1 MYVEARY
8 QFPGELRRLLREW
21 YEATGGRGPFPTL
34 FGRVVY
40 QRTYARGDET
50 WPETVERVV
59 SGVISV
65 YLDHQRRRGR
75 AVDHLYLDRQARRLA
90 EAIYRMEFLPAGRGL
105 WAMGTELVYQRGSAF
120 LYNCAARWVREPCED
135 FAWIMDMLM
144 CGCGVGIRI
153 DRLQVVARRP
163 PGTQPETERPV
174 FVVPDSR
181 QGWVE
186 ALFKLLNAY
195 FPDRHGQYGPW
206 YDYDFSSIRPR
217 GAPLK
222 HFGGTASGP
231 GPLRELLTM
240 VEAALGQYADG
251 KVSSVRFAA
260 DVSNFIGACVVSGN
274 VRRSSEILLCG
285 VDSPHVEEFLNLKNY
300 QRYPE
305 RAGYGWLSNNSLV
318 LDQNSDFERY
328 LPIIAQRIG
337 REGEPGFINLQNIQ
351 KYGRLGERSVDK
363 ADLCNPCGEI
373 CLEHSEVCNLVEVML
388 PRLIA
393 DGRLDVGRYLE
404 VLELAHFYAKTTSL
418 IPTHH
423 RSTNAV
429 VTRNRRLGV
438 SLSGI
443 TQAVAQTGL
452 TAFISALKRGYRHL
466 QACDTLLSNQLGVNP
481 SVRLTTVKP
490 SGTISQ
496 LAGVTPGI
504 HFPVARYFI
513 RRMRE
518 SVNTNL
524 ARALMR
530 AGVPF
535 EPSYYRATVDVIR
548 ESSSGV
554 EVVGVGTTL
563 DHPQVID
570 DWRQLPL
577 DDPSRLTAT
586 NYVVLGEPVG
596 EVDESESGRCVVRR
610 RATVYR
616 PETLVFEFV
625 GSFEGVRT
633 VREVSPWEQVM
644 LVNLLQQE
652 WADNMVSCTVS
663 FRRDFQPELEPL
675 LAMFAPRTKS
685 VSLLPLDDHHY
696 EQLPYEEVPRA
707 EYLRRLGTL
716 ERAVGRL
723 GELALTNERTNTTE
737 LFCTSDSCSTES
749 SGSIGS

>member
-1 MYVEARY
+1 METMYIKARY
-8 QFPGELRRLLREW
+8 QLPDEIRQYLRSQPL
-21 YEATGGRGPFPTL
+21 PFPTL

-40 QRTYARGDET
+40 QRTYARGNET

-59 SGVISV
+59 SGVMSV
-65 YLDHQRRRGR
+65 YLDHQPQADR
-75 AVDHLYLDRQARRLA
+75 LYLDRQARRLA

-163 PGTQPETERPV
+163 RESESQPT

-186 ALFKLLNAY
+186 ALYKLLNAY
-195 FPDRHGQYGPW
+195 FPDRHGQYGQL
-206 YDYDFSSIRPR
+206 YTYDFSAIRAK
-217 GAPLK
+217 GTPLK

-231 GPLRELLTM
+231 GPLQELLKMT
-240 VEAALGQYADG
+240 EESLIKYANG
-251 KVSSVRFAA
+251 EITSIRFAA
-260 DVSNFIGACVVSGN
+260 DVSNFIGVCVVSGN
-274 VRRSSEILLCG
+274 IRRSSEILLCG

-300 QRYPE
+300 QLYPE

-328 LPIIAQRIG
+328 LPIIAERIG
-337 REGEPGFINLQNIQ
+337 KEGEPGFINLQNIQ

-388 PRLIA
+388 PRLIT

-429 VTRNRRLGV
+429 VERNRRLGV

-452 TAFISALKRGYRHL
+452 TSFISALKRGYRHL
-466 QACDTLLSNQLGVNP
+466 QACDVLLSNQLGVNP
-481 SVRLTTVKP
+481 SIRLTTVKP

-496 LAGVTPGI
+496 LAGVSPGI
-504 HFPVARYFI
+504 HFPIARYFI

-518 SVNTNL
+518 SVNTSL
-524 ARALMR
+524 AQELIK
-530 AGVPF
+530 AGVPY
-535 EPSYYRATVDVIR
+535 EPSYYRTMVDYN
-548 ESSSGV
+548 GKH
-554 EVVGVGTTL
+554 VVGVNATL
-563 DHPQVID
+563 DNPCVIG
-570 DWRQLPL
+570 DWRMLPL
-577 DDPSRLTAT
+577 TEPSKLTYT
-586 NYVVLGEPVG
+586 NYVVLGSPV
-596 EVDESESGRCVVRR
+596 ESGIDQTSRSYRR
-610 RATVYR
+610 YHAIVYR

-625 GSFEGVRT
+625 GSFENVRT

-663 FRRDFQPELEPL
+663 FRRDFQRELEPL

-696 EQLPYEEVPRA
+696 EQLPYEEITKD
-707 EYLRRLGTL
+707 EYEKRLEAL
-716 ERAVGRL
+716 EQSVSKL
-723 GELALTNERTNTTE
+723 GKLTNERTITTE
-737 LFCTSDSCSTES
+737 LFCTSDSCTR
-749 SGSIGS
+749 

>member
-1 MYVEARY
+1 MPYVCTEETSYIMYIKARY
-8 QFPGELRRLLREW
+8 TLPEDVRQFLRSQPP
-21 YEATGGRGPFPTL
+21 PFPTL

-40 QRTYARGDET
+40 QRTYARNDET

-59 SGVISV
+59 SGVLSV
-65 YLDHQRRRGR
+65 YLDHQQRHGR
-75 AVDHLYLDRQARRLA
+75 PVDQLYLDRQARRLA
-90 EAIYRMEFLPAGRGL
+90 EAIYHMKFLPAGRGL

-120 LYNCAARWVREPCED
+120 LYNCAARWVRDPCED

-153 DRLQVVARRP
+153 DRLHVVARRP
-163 PGTQPETERPV
+163 PTEDRTS

-186 ALFKLLNAY
+186 ALYKLLNAY
-195 FPDRHGQYGPW
+195 LPDRHGRYGQL
-206 YDYDFSSIRPR
+206 YEYDFSAIRPK
-217 GAPLK
+217 GTPLK

-231 GPLRELLTM
+231 GPLQELLKS
-240 VEAALGQYADG
+240 VEATLQQYADG
-251 KVSSVRFAA
+251 AISSVRFAA
-260 DVSNFIGACVVSGN
+260 DVSNLIGVCVVSGN
-274 VRRSSEILLCG
+274 IRRSSEILLCG

-305 RAGYGWLSNNSLV
+305 RAAYGWLSNNSLV

-328 LPIIAQRIG
+328 LPVIAERINQ
-337 REGEPGFINLQNIQ
+337 EGEPGFINLQNVQ
-351 KYGRLGERSVDK
+351 KYGRLGERQPDR

-388 PRLIA
+388 PRLLSD
-393 DGRLDVGRYLE
+393 DGQLDMAKFLD

-429 VTRNRRLGV
+429 IERNRRLGV

-443 TQAVAQTGL
+443 TQAVARTGL
-452 TAFISALKRGYRHL
+452 TAFISALKKGYRHL
-466 QACDTLLSNQLGVNP
+466 QACDTLLSNQLGVNL
-481 SVRLTTVKP
+481 SIRLTTVKP

-496 LAGVTPGI
+496 LAGITPGI
-504 HFPVARYFI
+504 HFPTARHFI

-518 SVNTNL
+518 SVNTKL
-524 ARALMR
+524 AQALIK

-535 EPSYYRATVDVIR
+535 EPSYYRTIVIYNGR
-548 ESSSGV
+548 Q
-554 EVVGVGTTL
+554 VVGVGSTL
-563 DHPQVID
+563 DNPCVID
-570 DWRQLPL
+570 DWRSLPL
-577 DDPSRLTAT
+577 TQPERLTYT
-586 NYVVLGEPVG
+586 NYVVLKEPVDT
-596 EVDESESGRCVVRR
+596 EDDSRYH
-610 RATVYR
+610 AIVYR

-625 GSFEGVRT
+625 GCFDGVRT
-633 VREVSPWEQVM
+633 VKEVSPWEQVM
-644 LVNLLQQE
+644 LVGLLQQE

-663 FRRDFQPELEPL
+663 FRREFQRELEPL

-696 EQLPYEEVPRA
+696 EQLPYEEITRD
-707 EYLRRLGTL
+707 EYQRRLNQL
-716 ERAVGRL
+716 EQAMQQL
-723 GELALTNERTNTTE
+723 GDITNERTSTTE
-737 LFCTSDSCSTES
+737 LYCTSDSCSF
-749 SGSIGS
+749 

>member
-1 MYVEARY
+1 MYIKARY
-8 QFPGELRRLLREW
+8 QFPDNLRRSLQAW
-21 YEATGGRGPFPTL
+21 QAATQGQGPFPTL

-50 WPETVERVV
+50 WPATVERVV
-59 SGVISV
+59 SGVMSV
-65 YLDHQRRRGR
+65 YLDHQQKRGQV
-75 AVDHLYLDRQARRLA
+75 VDQLYLDRQARRLA

-153 DRLQVVARRP
+153 DRLRVVARRP
-163 PGTQPETERPV
+163 STQFNDRCERGAGSSDCQRPV
-174 FVVPDSR
+174 FQVPDNR

-186 ALFKLLNAY
+186 ALYKLLNAY
-195 FPDRHGQYGPW
+195 VPDRHGQYGQW
-206 YDYDFSSIRPR
+206 YNYDFSRIRTK
-217 GAPLK
+217 GTPLK

-240 VEAALGQYADG
+240 VEDTLGKYADG
-251 KVSSVRFAA
+251 TISSVRFAA
-260 DVSNFIGACVVSGN
+260 DVSNFIGVCVVSGN
-274 VRRSSEILLCG
+274 IRRSSEILLCG
-285 VDSPHVEEFLNLKNY
+285 VDSPHVDEFLNLKNY

-305 RAGYGWLSNNSLV
+305 RSGYGWLSNNSLV
-318 LDQNSDFERY
+318 LDQNCDFERY
-328 LPIIAQRIG
+328 LPIIAERIG

-351 KYGRLGERSVDK
+351 KYGRLGERCVDK

-388 PRLIA
+388 PRLITNGKLNV
-393 DGRLDVGRYLE
+393 DRYLE

-423 RSTNAV
+423 QSTNTV
-429 VTRNRRLGV
+429 VERNRRLGV

-443 TQAVAQTGL
+443 TQAVSRTGL

-481 SVRLTTVKP
+481 SIRLTTVKP

-504 HFPVARYFI
+504 HFPIARYFI

-524 ARALMR
+524 ARALMK
-530 AGVPF
+530 AGIPF
-535 EPSYYRATVDVIR
+535 EPSYYRAVVGYNGTQ
-548 ESSSGV
+548 
-554 EVVGVGTTL
+554 VVGVNTTL
-563 DHPQVID
+563 DDPCVID
-570 DWRQLPL
+570 DWRSLPL
-577 DDPSRLTAT
+577 SDPTRLTHT
-586 NYVVLGEPVG
+586 NYVVLGTSVEG
-596 EVDESESGRCVVRR
+596 GIDLTSQSFRR
-610 RATVYR
+610 YQAVVYR

-625 GSFEGVRT
+625 GCFEGVRT

-644 LVNLLQQE
+644 LVDLLQQE

-663 FRRDFQPELEPL
+663 FRRDFQRELEPL

-696 EQLPYEEVPRA
+696 EQLPYEEITKD
-707 EYLRRLGTL
+707 EYLRRLAVL
-716 ERAVGRL
+716 EQSMKQVGV
-723 GELALTNERTNTTE
+723 LTNEHTNTTE
-737 LFCTSDSCSTES
+737 LFCTSDVCTR
-749 SGSIGS
+749 